1 MTRPGS
7 NHTMI
12 LQAALLAI
20 SALGF
25 GCGGASTAS
34 NNSSSPPI
42 TTSGNNVQPI
52 TVNSG
57 PANNYAN
64 GVFTSVT
71 VCVPSSST
79 CQTINEVLVDTGS
92 YGLRLLSSIA
102 NGALTLSLPAQN
114 GANGHPVAECA
125 PFVST
130 FTWGPLKTA
139 DVSVAGERAS
149 NVPVQVID
157 PTFSTIPAA
166 CQNSG
171 LPANDTLAKLGAN
184 GILGV
189 GPFAEDCG
197 TACVQTGAGNPGV
210 YFECVSDSCQVTALP
225 LTEQVQNPVTLF
237 ATDNNG
243 VILELPAAANPAP
256 SLSGSMVFGIG
267 TQSNNGLGNAQVFLI
282 DDSGNFSTTY
292 KGQSYPAFID
302 SGSNAY
308 FFLDSSTTGL
318 PTCGDNSGFYC
329 PSSTTTVSAT
339 PSSSSPA
346 PPITFSVGNADSL
359 FSNPADAVFA
369 LLAGPNPGTFDWGLP
384 FFFGRNVFTAIDGRS
399 TPAGTGPF
407 WAF

>member
-1 MTRPGS
+1 
-7 NHTMI
+7 MI
-12 LQAALLAI
+12 LQATLLAI

-57 PANNYAN
+57 PAGSYAN

-79 CQTINEVLVDTGS
+79 CQTINEILVDTGS
-92 YGLRLLSSIA
+92 YGLRLLSSAA
-102 NGALTLSLPAQN
+102 NGVLTLSLPPQN
-114 GANGHPVAECA
+114 GANGNPVAECA
-125 PFVST
+125 PFVSA

-139 DVSVAGERAS
+139 DVSVAGEHAS

-157 PTFSTIPAA
+157 PTFATIPAA
-166 CQNSG
+166 CQNTG
-171 LPANDTLAKLGAN
+171 LPANDTLATLGAN

-308 FFLDSSTTGL
+308 FFLDSATTGL

-329 PSSTTTVSAT
+329 PSSTSTVSAT
-339 PSSSSPA
+339 PSSGSPA
-346 PPITFSVGNADSL
+346 APITFSVGNADSL
-359 FSNPADAVFA
+359 FSNSADAVFA
-369 LLAGPNPGTFDWGLP
+369 LVAGPNPGTFDWGLP
-384 FFFGRNVFTAIDGRS
+384 FFFGPNVFTAIDGRS